1 MRCWQSRKKV
11 RKTLIGVTL
20 LPALGF
26 SLSVPVCAHDASQI
40 VSSPR
45 RTYNLN
51 QQWLSITGDK
61 AGAQTPGFDDSTWH
75 PVTLPNAFNET
86 EAFARDIKALSTSI
100 IWYRKHFTLPRGS
113 KAGKAFLEFEGVR
126 QAAEVWVNG
135 RAVALSENG
144 AMAFGAD
151 ITAALQS
158 GDNVIAVRVDN
169 DWKYKERATGSGFQ
183 WNNDNF
189 NVNYGG
195 ITKNV
200 RLHLTGA
207 VYQTLPLYST
217 LGTTGQYVW
226 ASDFDLA
233 ARSATIHAEMQVRND
248 SGSPRSLSSRV
259 EIRDPSGRR
268 VARFDG
274 ASKNLASG
282 QTGALTAAAKV
293 GDLQFWSWG
302 YGYLYTVTTSLI
314 EKGRVIDSVDTRT
327 GFRQT
332 RFDKGMVELNGRTI
346 QVHGY
351 AQRTS
356 NEWPAVGVSIPPW
369 ISDFSN
375 GLMVESGGNLVRWM
389 HITPSKQDV
398 ESADRVGLMQAMPA
412 GDAESDTTGRRW
424 EQRKELMR
432 DAIIYNRN
440 NPSILF
446 YEGGNENI
454 SDPHMAELK
463 AIRDEYD
470 PHGGRAIGSR
480 EMLDSKQAE
489 YGGEMLYINK
499 SATKPVWS
507 MEYSRDEAARLYQ
520 DEFTPPFHK
529 DAPDYNRNQESHAT
543 EDVRRWNDYYRM
555 RPGTGNRVSSG
566 GVNIIFSDSN
576 THFRGDNNYR
586 RSGEVDAVR
595 LPKQG
600 FFAHKVMW
608 SDWVD
613 SVTPASHIIGH
624 WNYTPGTR
632 KDMQVVSNGDTV
644 ELFLN
649 GISLGKG
656 TRSDTFLFNW
666 KNVAWAPGTL
676 RAVATHA
683 DGRTSE
689 YRLETT
695 GPAVALRLTPH
706 VSPRGFVMD
715 GADIALVD
723 VEAVDSQGRRVP
735 IDDHMVQ
742 FALEGPAEWR
752 GGIAQ
757 GDSSGKVRNGQS
769 SGPPVALTKHV
780 ADGTT
785 SYAGTAREEDNYIL
799 STRLPL
805 EGGVNRVL
813 LRAGT
818 TAGTVSLTAT
828 SPGLPPVR
836 LSLAGKRP
844 GASTE
849 GLSTDFPESFQPGQL
864 SRGPTPERP
873 TYAVHRTT
881 HMPQSIVAGS
891 GQEKAA
897 LSVDDNEMSRWASD
911 GRPEHAWIDYRFAAP
926 VTLSEIDLKLVGWR
940 SRAYPLEILFDGKS
954 VWKGETDRQLG
965 YTTLSFPV
973 ATGSVL
979 RIRQTG
985 KVEDRDAFG
994 KVVELNNAKASGDTG
1009 ADTVPPGW
1017 HLAIVEAEFHG
1028 PAPEMPKTVAA
1039 PQ

>member
-1 MRCWQSRKKV
+1 MPF
-11 RKTLIGVTL
+11 I
-20 LPALGF
+20 AN
-26 SLSVPVCAHDASQI
+26 AHDASQI

-45 RTYNLN
+45 RTFNLN
-51 QQWLSITGDK
+51 SQWLSISRDE
-61 AGAQTPGFDDSTWH
+61 AGAQATSFDDSRWQA
-75 PVTLPNAFNET
+75 VTLPNAFNET

-100 IWYRKHFTLPRGS
+100 IWYRKHFRLPRG
-113 KAGKAFLEFEGVR
+113 ADAQKAFLEFEGVR

-135 RAVALSENG
+135 RSVALSENG

-151 ITAALQS
+151 IGAALQT

-169 DWKYKERATGSGFQ
+169 DWKYKERAGGSGFQ

-200 RLHLTGA
+200 RLHLTGQ
-207 VYQTLPLYST
+207 VYQTLPLYSG
-217 LGTTGQYVW
+217 LGTTGQYIW
-226 ASDFDLA
+226 ADGFDLA
-233 ARSATIHAEMQVRND
+233 ARSATIHAETQLRNE
-248 SGSPRSLSSRV
+248 SGTARSLFSRV
-259 EIRDPSGRR
+259 EIRDPSGKK
-268 VARFDG
+268 VARFDSPAATVAPG
-274 ASKNLASG
+274 ETATLS
-282 QTGALTAAAKV
+282 AAAKV
-293 GDLQFWSWG
+293 GDLHYWSWG
-302 YGYLYTVTTSLI
+302 YGYLYTVTTSLM
-314 EKGRVIDSVDTRT
+314 ENGRAIDSVDTRT

-332 RFDKGMVELNGRTI
+332 RFDKGMVELNGRVI
-346 QVHGY
+346 QMHGY

-389 HITPSKQDV
+389 HITPSKQDI
-398 ESADRVGLMQAMPA
+398 ESADRVGLLQAMPA

-424 EQRKELMR
+424 DQRKELMR

-454 SDPHMAELK
+454 SEPHMAELK
-463 AIRDEYD
+463 AIRDQYD

-480 EMLDSKQAE
+480 EMLDSKLAE

-507 MEYSRDEAARLYQ
+507 MEYSRDEGARLYQ
-520 DEFTPPFHK
+520 DAFTPPFHK
-529 DAPDYNRNQESHAT
+529 DAPDYNRNQDSHAV

-555 RPGTGNRVSSG
+555 RPGTGTRVSSG

-600 FFAHKVMW
+600 YFAHKVMW

-613 SVTPASHIIGH
+613 SITPASHIIGH
-624 WNYTPGTR
+624 WNYAPGTR
-632 KDMQVVSNGDTV
+632 KDVQVVSNGDSV

-649 GISLGKG
+649 GASLGKG
-656 TRSDTFLFNW
+656 ERSDTFLFKW
-666 KNVAWAPGTL
+666 KDVAWAPGTL

-689 YRLETT
+689 NRLETA

-723 VEAVDSQGRRVP
+723 VEAVDKAGRRVP
-735 IDDHMVQ
+735 IDNRLVQ
-742 FALEGPAEWR
+742 FALEGPAQWR

-757 GDSSGKVRNGQS
+757 GNSSGKARAGES
-769 SGPPVALTKHV
+769 SGPPVALTQHV

-805 EGGVNRVL
+805 EAGINRVL

-818 TAGTVSLTAT
+818 KAGTISLTAKAE
-828 SPGLPPVR
+828 GLAPIR
-836 LSLAGKRP
+836 MSLVGVRP
-844 GASTE
+844 GKSVA
-849 GLSTDFPESFQPGQL
+849 GLSTDFPENFQKVQL
-864 SRGPTPERP
+864 SRGPTPDAP
-873 TYAVHRTT
+873 TYVVHRST
-881 HMPQSIVAGS
+881 HMPVAIIVGS
-891 GQEKAA
+891 DQQRANF
-897 LSVDDNEMSRWASD
+897 SVDDNEMSRWSSD
-911 GRPEHAWIDYRFAAP
+911 GEPAHAWIEYRFSDL

-940 SRAYPLEILFDGKS
+940 SRSYPLEVTLDGKT
-954 VWKGETDRQLG
+954 VWKGVTDRQLG
-965 YTTLSFPV
+965 YTTLHFPA
-973 ATGSVL
+973 ATGTAL

-985 KVEDRDAFG
+985 RVEDRDAFG

-1009 ADTVPPGW
+1009 ADAVPPGW

-1028 PAPEMPKTVAA
+1028 PSPARP
-1039 PQ
+1039 